1 VPGFDRFECTLRPPF
16 RLWLANAAVHV
27 ALAGLLLHALAAGLQ
42 PSLALVASLLMV
54 VLHGV
59 HEHGLLG
66 RGVRRLRVQGDQV
79 FLDGDAMPAWR
90 LQRVHCATRH
100 LMLAVLA
107 DDDGRTRPLRVAG
120 DQLAEHETRRLL
132 RWLRAGVPAVGP
144 EAGAAA
150 RAVAGDARVSGG
162 GPLRW
167 ASRARRNRQ
176 RG

>member
-1 VPGFDRFECTLRPPF
+1 VPGFDRFECMLRPPF
-16 RLWLANAAVHV
+16 RLWLANAAVHL
-27 ALAGLLLHALAAGLQ
+27 ALAALLLHALAAGLQ
-42 PSLALVASLLMV
+42 PALALVASLLMV

-66 RGVRRLRVQGDQV
+66 RGVRRLRVHGDEV

-90 LQRVHCATRH
+90 LRRVHCATRH

-107 DDDGRTRPLRVAG
+107 DDAGRTRQLRVAG
-120 DQLAEHETRRLL
+120 DQLDEHAARRLL
-132 RWLRAGVPAVGP
+132 RWLRAGVPSAGP
-144 EAGAAA
+144 EAAAGA
-150 RAVAGDARVSGG
+150 VEVDAGVSGG

-167 ASRARRNRQ
+167 ASRARKSRQ